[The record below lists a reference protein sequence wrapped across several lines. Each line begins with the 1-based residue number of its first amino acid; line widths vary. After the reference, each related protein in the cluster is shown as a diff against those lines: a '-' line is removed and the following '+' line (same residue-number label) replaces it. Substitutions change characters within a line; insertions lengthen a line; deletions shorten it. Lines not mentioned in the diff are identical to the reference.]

1 MNANAAAYTT
11 FGHESADGIIY
22 YKISY
27 DYTIEDILENRL
39 YVGKRYPC
47 VIRNFFISGSEV
59 DYFSD
64 AAFERDESIIRI
76 LYKHDGRIIL
86 KELGAEPLVFE
97 ATPESILAAK
107 KRIFR

>member
-1 MNANAAAYTT
+1 MASNAAYTT

-27 DYTIEDILENRL
+27 DYTIEDILENKL

-47 VIRNFFISGSEV
+47 VINKFFMSGSEV
-59 DYFSD
+59 DYFGD

-97 ATPESILAAK
+97 ATPESIQAAK